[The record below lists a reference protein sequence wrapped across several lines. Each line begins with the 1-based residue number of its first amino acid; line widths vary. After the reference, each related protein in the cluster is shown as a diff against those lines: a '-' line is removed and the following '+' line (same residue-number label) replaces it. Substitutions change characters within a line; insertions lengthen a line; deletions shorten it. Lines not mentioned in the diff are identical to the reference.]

1 MHYYMQV
8 LVFLDSRV
16 RSRVNTQFRRMFA
29 TLEEAEEKY
38 HLTLSDCLS
47 ELVLSKEYRP
57 NKTTNA
63 NPQVLHKTNPEL
75 NQEPNQPTSTT
86 NSNIYSVDEI
96 MKATNHLN
104 INELLTLTNDLFFK
118 LVLFRGIRSN
128 PTNFC
133 SLALDCMILLQNNQ
147 KTNLLYKYALAI
159 CNKSPT
165 TGEYVFP
172 MNRMPFG
179 LVEYQIEFF
188 SCTNIKQVL

>member
-1 MHYYMQV
+1 MHV

-16 RSRVNTQFRRMFA
+16 RSRVNTQFRKMFA

-47 ELVLSKEYRP
+47 ELVLSKEHQP
-57 NKTTNA
+57 NKTTNT

-86 NSNIYSVDEI
+86 NSNIYSVDDI
-96 MKATNHLN
+96 MKAINHLN
-104 INELLTLTNDLFFK
+104 INELLTLTNNLFFK
-118 LVLFRGIRSN
+118 LALFKGIRSN

-159 CNKSPT
+159 CKKSPT